1 MGNRVVVWWED
12 MDLPFSQ
19 GLMNKYNELNSQ
31 EHWYG
36 VLEEAQEDMCGI
48 LRLMCGRRMG

>member
-1 MGNRVVVWWED
+1 MGDQAVIWWED
-12 MDLPFSQ
+12 MLVPFAQ
-19 GLMNKYNELNSQ
+19 GLMKKYNELHAW

-48 LRLMCGRRMG
+48 LRLMCGGRMG